1 MITTKLTPSAVGI
14 LPSAIKRET
23 RPPEKDT
30 PSALEKVAKSAP
42 LSPGNRFYKLMAF
55 LLVLVGGCKDSNTD
69 IPTNC
74 ALNQVVQNQLLLP
87 PDTTTK
93 KDAEIERE
101 FAHLER
107 NLFNGHLLDTLD
119 RLEKFAYDSN
129 GKAIDGQM
137 LLSKR
142 LEPEVFPLL
151 WSKVFVEGP
160 DQVIV
165 AEHTKLGEFSSS
177 NDFGRGLR
185 LVLRK
190 KVGELNIS
198 TILFVDYNEKT
209 KKLEFPED
217 IFFNEKRNI
226 VPDVMRT
233 LIDYDV
239 PLTPEQLKERKR
251 NPYNN
256 HLDSGFFGTTF
267 AAELDKKTS
276 RLINFHIY
284 PTKDENDEHP
294 IGRDGRSIHAVS
306 LLSCIGCHGDNKKGG
321 EGFIGTFTSFEETQ
335 RSLPEPSH
343 QDKAIR
349 DFIAKTRTSKHFN
362 SPEEEKAILVNL
374 ELMLRNPKDNL
385 HNLLPTGFLETLERK
400 QSNFTDQSTILRR
413 YNAIALPRLTTK

>member
-1 MITTKLTPSAVGI
+1 MITTKLTPSTVGI
-14 LPSAIKRET
+14 STPTVKREI

-30 PSALEKVAKSAP
+30 HPALERADKSSTSS
-42 LSPGNRFYKLMAF
+42 LDNRFYKLMAF
-55 LLVLVGGCKDSNTD
+55 LLILIGGCKDSKPDKPEGD
-69 IPTNC
+69 I
-74 ALNQVVQNQLLLP
+74 LNQVVQNQLLLP
-87 PDTTTK
+87 PDPTNK
-93 KDAEIERE
+93 RDVEFEKE
-101 FAHLER
+101 FAHLEK
-107 NLFNGHLLDTLD
+107 NLFSGHLLDTLD
-119 RLEKFAYDSN
+119 KLDKFVYDSN

-151 WSKVFVEGP
+151 WNKVFLEGP

-198 TILFVDYNEKT
+198 TILFLDYNERT

-217 IFFNEKRNI
+217 IFFNDKRKI

-233 LIDYDV
+233 LIEYDV
-239 PLTPEQLKERKR
+239 APTPEQLKGRKK
-251 NPYNN
+251 NYDNN
-256 HLDSGFFGTTF
+256 HLDIGFFGTTF
-267 AAELDKKTS
+267 AAELDEKTS
-276 RLINFHIY
+276 KLTNFHIY

-294 IGRDGRSIHAVS
+294 IGRNGRTINAVS
-306 LLSCIGCHGDNKKGG
+306 LLSCVGCHGDNKKDG

-335 RSLPEPSH
+335 RSLQNPSH

-349 DFIAKTRTSKHFN
+349 DFIAKTKSSKHFN
-362 SPEEEKAILVNL
+362 SPEEERAILGSL
-374 ELMLRNPKDNL
+374 ETMLRNPKDNL
-385 HNLLPTGFLETLERK
+385 HKLLPTDFLETLERK
-400 QSNFTDQSTILRR
+400 QSTFTDQSPLLRR
-413 YNAIALPRLTTK
+413 YNAIALPRLTN